1 MPNTF
6 NPAIKGTSHVPN
18 APLKR
23 GEQTEIKRKVDAAWQ
38 KHKIL
43 KRHPWRAVVPMTA
56 EAAARRRE
64 YLASQRRE
72 A

>member
-1 MPNTF
+1 MSF
-6 NPAIKGTSHVPN
+6 NPAIKGTSHVPD

-23 GEQTEIKRKVDAAWQ
+23 GEQIEITRKVDAAW
-38 KHKIL
+38 KRHKII
-43 KRHPWRAVVPMTA
+43 KRHPWRAAVPLTV

-64 YLASQRRE
+64 YLTGQRRE